1 MWLPFSGQQPTVLLS
16 RWVGGVESRAGAG
29 TEAVA
34 RGGRQAQNDICH
46 HPLSFIQSQVIDH
59 LHSDT
64 VSGARKSQR
73 PVVGQGPTAIVGV
86 GGN

>member
-1 MWLPFSGQQPTVLLS
+1 MLGLRQWPEEAPCL
-16 RWVGGVESRAGAG
+16 RW
-29 TEAVA
+29 
-34 RGGRQAQNDICH
+34 ICHH

-59 LHSDT
+59 LHLDT

>member
-16 RWVGGVESRAGAG
+16 RWGGGVESRAGAG

-34 RGGRQAQNDICH
+34 RGGRQAPCLRWIRH

-59 LHSDT
+59 LHADT

-73 PVVGQGPTAIVGV
+73 PVLVVS
-86 GGN
+86 